1 MSSLLATKLYIPAP
15 RPNRVPRTRLTE
27 RMERGSAGPLTL
39 VSAPAGFGKSTLL
52 SEWAHSGNRQ
62 VAWVSLDEGE
72 NDPIRFL
79 CYVATALQR
88 LSPGLGEDALVALR
102 QMQTPSMELLEPVL
116 TGLLNEVHALD
127 QDVVLVL
134 DDYHV
139 IESRHVI
146 ESPHVVESPAV
157 HQIVQFVLDRLPPRL
172 HLVIATRIDPPL
184 PLSRLRARGQLTEIR
199 AQDLRFT
206 PQEAADFLNHAMG
219 LSLPASSVN
228 ALEERTE
235 GWAVGLQM
243 AALSLQGR
251 ADVRGFIQHFT
262 GSHRY
267 VLDYLTDEVLSRQP
281 ERLRDFLLRTAIL
294 NRLSGPLCDAV
305 TGRQDG
311 QAVLEE
317 LEAANLF
324 LIPLDD
330 TRTWYRYHHLF
341 GTLLRHQL
349 ERKEGKAGTS
359 GINILHE
366 RASDWFAANGHPE
379 DALEHALAAG
389 AHDRAVELVSQHALP
404 RLMRGDAGT
413 VLRWIQSLPPEWV
426 RSRPWLRLVYTWA
439 LMATFQVPAAEA
451 QVRELER
458 ELEREP
464 DPELV
469 GHIETLRG
477 LITRIGGDTEGA
489 LALYRRAEEHLP
501 EDDLISRS
509 ILAME
514 LGFTSMLAGDF
525 AAAAEAFKKAEAASR
540 GSEHTLV
547 VLMAQGY
554 QAEIKITQGKLR
566 EAVEIARRSL
576 RLASEAV
583 TPGEPVSPAA
593 SMAFAVLAEVER
605 EWNDLGAAME
615 HAGRALEL
623 GRRGGL
629 ADGLLGGSLTQMRV
643 LTAHGDF
650 PGAFE
655 ALERAEEV
663 VRRIGQPRWL
673 EVIEAFRARLHLRRH
688 RVQGDPGTLNA
699 ALRWARDSGVLAGW
713 LERREVPMLEDFR
726 PDVAAL
732 TLARVLRA
740 EGNREEALV
749 LLAEL
754 RSRSEAAGWY
764 RTVIEAC
771 CIEASIRQEKE
782 DRDGALE
789 AMRRALALAEPEG
802 FVRIFT
808 GEGPAL
814 AALVEPAAPGTVS
827 PDYTRRLLT
836 AFGLEAPEAAPAP
849 PPSPS
854 LQAPAADL
862 LSDREIE
869 VLRLI
874 ATGLS
879 NAETGRKLF
888 IAPSTVKKHL
898 ENIYD
903 KLGTRSRTQAI
914 ARAREIGVL

>member
-15 RPNRVPRTRLTE
+15 RPNRVPRPRLTE
-27 RMERGSAGPLTL
+27 RLERGSSGPLTL
-39 VSAPAGFGKSTLL
+39 ISAPAGFGKSTLL
-52 SEWAHSGNRQ
+52 SEWAHAGDRR

-72 NDPIRFL
+72 NDPVRFL
-79 CYVATALQR
+79 CYTATALQR
-88 LSPGLGEDALVALR
+88 LFPGLGEDALAALR
-102 QMQTPSMELLEPVL
+102 QIQAPSMELLEPVL

-139 IESRHVI
+139 
-146 ESPHVVESPAV
+146 VENPAV
-157 HQIVQFVLDRLPPRL
+157 HQAVQFLLDRLPPRL
-172 HLVIATRIDPPL
+172 HLVIATRVDPPL

-206 PQEAADFLNHAMG
+206 SQEAADFLNHAMG
-219 LSLPASSVN
+219 LSLPASSVE

-251 ADVRGFIQHFT
+251 EDARGFIEHFA

-281 ERLRDFLLRTAIL
+281 ERLRDFLLHTAIL
-294 NRLSGPLCDAV
+294 NRLSGPLVDAV
-305 TGRQDG
+305 TGPGDG

-349 ERKEGKAGTS
+349 ERKEGKAG
-359 GINILHE
+359 IAALHE
-366 RASDWFAANGHPE
+366 RASDWFAANGYPE

-389 AHDRAVELVSQHALP
+389 AHERAVELVSQHALP

-439 LMATFQVPAAEA
+439 LMATFQVPAAEE
-451 QVRELER
+451 QVRELEQD
-458 ELEREP
+458 LEREP
-464 DPELV
+464 DPEIV
-469 GHIETLRG
+469 GHVETLRG
-477 LITRIGGDTEGA
+477 LITRINGDPEGA
-489 LALYRRAEEHLP
+489 LDLYRRAEEHLP

-514 LGFTSMLAGDF
+514 QGFTSLLAGDF
-525 AAAAEAFKKAEAASR
+525 TAAAEAFRKAEAASR
-540 GSEHTLV
+540 ETDHALV
-547 VLMAQGY
+547 VLMAQGH
-554 QAEIKITQGKLR
+554 QAEIKITQGRLR
-566 EAVEIARRSL
+566 EAAEIARRSL
-576 RLASEAV
+576 RVAAEAV
-583 TPGEPVSPAA
+583 PPGDPISPAA
-593 SMAFAVLAEVER
+593 SIAYAVLAEIER
-605 EWNDLGAAME
+605 EWNDLGAASE
-615 HAGRALEL
+615 HAGRAVEL
-623 GRRGGL
+623 GRRGGI

-663 VRRIGQPRWL
+663 VRRVGQPRWL
-673 EVIEAFRARLHLRRH
+673 EVIEAFRARLHLRRY
-688 RVQGDPGTLNA
+688 RIEGNPDSLDA
-699 ALRWARDSGVLAGW
+699 ALRWARESGVLAGW
-713 LERREVPMLEDFR
+713 TERREVPLLEDLR

-732 TLARVLRA
+732 TLARALRA
-740 EGNREEALV
+740 EGNGAAALD

-754 RSRSEAAGWY
+754 RSQSEAAGWS
-764 RTVIEAC
+764 RTVLETW
-771 CIEASIRQEKE
+771 CIEALIRQEKG
-782 DRDGALE
+782 DREGALE
-789 AMRRALALAEPEG
+789 AVRRAFVLAEPEG
-802 FVRIFT
+802 FLRIFT
-808 GEGPAL
+808 GEGPGL
-814 AALVEPAAPGTVS
+814 TALVEQAAPGTIS
-827 PDYTRRLLT
+827 PEYARRLRT
-836 AFGLEAPEAAPAP
+836 AFGLEAPEAAPA
-849 PPSPS
+849 
-854 LQAPAADL
+854 APAVPSAPATD

>member
-15 RPNRVPRTRLTE
+15 RPNRVPRPRLTE
-27 RMERGSAGPLTL
+27 RMERGCAGPLTL

-52 SEWAHSGNRQ
+52 SEWAHSGGRQ

-72 NDPIRFL
+72 NDPLRFL

-88 LSPGLGEDALVALR
+88 LFPEPAPGLGEDALVALR
-102 QMQTPSMELLEPVL
+102 QMQTPSMEILEPVL
-116 TGLLNEVHALD
+116 TGLLNEVHALNE
-127 QDVVLVL
+127 DVVLVL

-139 IESRHVI
+139 IES
-146 ESPHVVESPAV
+146 PHV
-157 HQIVQFVLDRLPPRL
+157 HQAVQFLLDRLPPRL
-172 HLVIATRIDPPL
+172 HLVIATRVDPPL

-206 PQEAADFLNHAMG
+206 SQEAADFLNHAMG
-219 LSLPASSVN
+219 LSLPASSVD

-251 ADVRGFIQHFT
+251 EDVRGFIQHFT
-262 GSHRY
+262 GSNRY

-281 ERLRDFLLRTAIL
+281 QGLRDFLLRTSIL

-305 TGRQDG
+305 TGREDG
-311 QAVLEE
+311 QGVLEE

-349 ERKEGKAGTS
+349 ERKEGKGGVAE
-359 GINILHE
+359 LHE
-366 RASDWFAANGHPE
+366 RASDWFAANGYPE

-389 AHDRAVELVSQHALP
+389 AHERAVELVSQHALP

-426 RSRPWLRLVYTWA
+426 RSRSWLRLVYTWA
-439 LMATFQVPAAEA
+439 LMATFQVPAAEE
-451 QVRELER
+451 QVRDLER
-458 ELEREP
+458 DLEREP

-469 GHIETLRG
+469 GHVETLRG

-525 AAAAEAFKKAEAASR
+525 SAAAEAFQKAEAASR
-540 GSEHTLV
+540 DSDHALV
-547 VLMAQGY
+547 VLMAQGH
-554 QAEIKITQGKLR
+554 QAEIKITQGRLR
-566 EAVEIARRSL
+566 EAAEIARRSL
-576 RLASEAV
+576 RVASEAV
-583 TPGEPVSPAA
+583 PPGEPISPAA
-593 SMAFAVLAEVER
+593 SIAYAVLAEIER
-605 EWNDLGAAME
+605 EWNDLGAAFE
-615 HAGRALEL
+615 HAGKAVEL
-623 GRRGGL
+623 GRRGGI

-663 VRRIGQPRWL
+663 VRRVGQSRWL

-688 RVQGDPGTLNA
+688 RVQGDTGSLDA
-699 ALRWARDSGVLAGW
+699 ALRWMRDSGVLAGW
-713 LERREVPMLEDFR
+713 LERQEVPILQDLR

-732 TLARVLRA
+732 TLARALRA
-740 EGNREEALV
+740 EGNAETALD
-749 LLAEL
+749 LLTEL
-754 RSRSEAAGWY
+754 RRQSEAAGWY
-764 RTVIEAC
+764 RVVIEAS
-771 CIEASIRQEKE
+771 CIEAVIRQEKG
-782 DRDGALE
+782 DREGALE
-789 AMRRALALAEPEG
+789 AVRRALALAEPEG

-814 AALVEPAAPGTVS
+814 AALIEEAAPGTVS
-827 PDYTRRLLT
+827 SRRLLNT
-836 AFGLEAPEAAPAP
+836 FGLEAPTVAPALSA
-849 PPSPS
+849 PSALSAPLALS
-854 LQAPAADL
+854 APVPPAADL
-862 LSDREIE
+862 LSDREVE

>member
-1 MSSLLATKLYIPAP
+1 MSSLLATKLYIPAL
-15 RPNRVPRTRLTE
+15 RPNRVPRPRLTD

-52 SEWAHSGNRQ
+52 SEWAHAGGRP
-62 VAWVSLDEGE
+62 VAWVSLDQGE

-139 IESRHVI
+139 
-146 ESPHVVESPAV
+146 VESPAV
-157 HQIVQFVLDRLPPRL
+157 HQAVQFLLDRLPPRL
-172 HLVIATRIDPPL
+172 HLVIATRADPPL

-206 PQEAADFLNHAMG
+206 SQEAADFLNHAMG
-219 LSLPASSVN
+219 LSLPASSVD

-251 ADVRGFIQHFT
+251 EDVRGFIEHFT

-281 ERLRDFLLRTAIL
+281 EGLRDFLLRTAIL
-294 NRLSGPLCDAV
+294 NRLSGLLCDAV
-305 TGRQDG
+305 TDREDG
-311 QAVLEE
+311 EAVLEE

-349 ERKEGKAGTS
+349 ERKEGKAGVAV
-359 GINILHE
+359 LHE

-389 AHDRAVELVSQHALP
+389 AHGRAVELVSQHALP
-404 RLMRGDAGT
+404 RLMKGDAGT

-426 RSRPWLRLVYTWA
+426 RSRSWLRLVYTWA
-439 LMATFQVPAAEA
+439 LMATFQVPAAEE
-451 QVRELER
+451 QVRDLER
-458 ELEREP
+458 DLEREP

-469 GHIETLRG
+469 GHVETLRG

-525 AAAAEAFKKAEAASR
+525 SAAAEAFRKAEAASR
-540 GSEHTLV
+540 DSESGHALV
-547 VLMAQGY
+547 VLMAQGH
-554 QAEIKITQGKLR
+554 QAEIKITQGRLR
-566 EAVEIARRSL
+566 EAAEIARRSL
-576 RLASEAV
+576 RVGSEAV
-583 TPGEPVSPAA
+583 PPGEPISPAA
-593 SMAFAVLAEVER
+593 SMAYAVLAEIER

-615 HAGRALEL
+615 HARQAVEL
-623 GRRGGL
+623 GRRGGI
-629 ADGLLGGSLTQMRV
+629 ADGLLGGSLTHMRV

-663 VRRIGQPRWL
+663 VRRLGQSRWL
-673 EVIEAFRARLHLRRH
+673 EVIETFRARLHLRRH
-688 RVQGDPGTLNA
+688 RVEGDPGSLDA
-699 ALRWARDSGVLAGW
+699 ALHWARDSGVLAGW
-713 LERREVPMLEDFR
+713 LERREVPLLEDLR

-732 TLARVLRA
+732 TLARALRA
-740 EGNREEALV
+740 EGNDAAALD
-749 LLAEL
+749 LLGEL
-754 RSRSEAAGWY
+754 RSKSEDSGWY
-764 RTVIEAC
+764 RAVIEAS
-771 CIEASIRQEKE
+771 CIEAVIRQEQG
-782 DRDGALE
+782 DRERALE
-789 AMRRALALAEPEG
+789 AIRRALTLAEPEG

-808 GEGPAL
+808 GEGPRL
-814 AALVEPAAPGTVS
+814 AALVEQAAPGTVS
-827 PDYTRRLLT
+827 PDYARRLLI
-836 AFGLEAPEAAPAP
+836 AFGLETPEAAPAP
-849 PPSPS
+849 PAVAPALPAPSP
-854 LQAPAADL
+854 PTADL
-862 LSDREIE
+862 LSDREVE

>member
-15 RPNRVPRTRLTE
+15 RPNRVPRPRLTE
-27 RMERGSAGPLTL
+27 RMERGSVGPLTL

-52 SEWAHSGNRQ
+52 SEWAHTGGRQ

-88 LSPGLGEDALVALR
+88 LFPEPAPGLGEDTLAALR

-139 IESRHVI
+139 IES
-146 ESPHVVESPAV
+146 PAV

-172 HLVIATRIDPPL
+172 HLVIATRVDPPL

-206 PQEAADFLNHAMG
+206 PQEAADFLNRAMG
-219 LSLPASSVN
+219 LSLPASSVE

-251 ADVRGFIQHFT
+251 EDVRGFIEHFT

-281 ERLRDFLLRTAIL
+281 EGLRDFLLRTAIL

-341 GTLLRHQL
+341 GTLLHHQL
-349 ERKEGKAGTS
+349 ERKEGKAGVAV
-359 GINILHE
+359 LHE

-413 VLRWIQSLPPEWV
+413 VLRWIQSLPPEWI

-439 LMATFQVPAAEA
+439 LMTTFQVPAAEE
-451 QVRELER
+451 QVRELEND
-458 ELEREP
+458 LEREP

-469 GHIETLRG
+469 GHVETLRG
-477 LITRIGGDTEGA
+477 LITRINGSPEEA
-489 LALYRRAEEHLP
+489 LELYRRAEEHLP

-514 LGFTSMLAGDF
+514 QGFTSLLAGDF
-525 AAAAEAFKKAEAASR
+525 AAAAEAFQKAEAASR
-540 GSEHTLV
+540 DSEHILV
-547 VLMAQGY
+547 VLLTQGH

-583 TPGEPVSPAA
+583 PPGEPVSPAA
-593 SMAFAVLAEVER
+593 SMAYAVLAEVER
-605 EWNDLGAAME
+605 EQNDLGAAME
-615 HAGRALEL
+615 HASRAVDL

-650 PGAFE
+650 AGAFE
-655 ALERAEEV
+655 SLGRAEEV
-663 VRRIGQPRWL
+663 VRRVGQPRWL

-688 RVQGDPGTLNA
+688 RVESAPGALDA
-699 ALRWARDSGVLAGW
+699 ALRWARDSGVLARW
-713 LERREVPMLEDFR
+713 LERREVPLLEDLR

-732 TLARVLRA
+732 TLARLLRA
-740 EGNREEALV
+740 EGNGKEALA
-749 LLAEL
+749 LLDEL
-754 RSRSEAAGWY
+754 RSHSEAAGWY
-764 RTVIEAC
+764 RTVIEAL
-771 CIEASIRQEKE
+771 CIEASIRREE
-782 DRDGALE
+782 DREGALE
-789 AMRRALALAEPEG
+789 ALRRALAFAEPEG
-802 FVRIFT
+802 FARIFT

-814 AALVEPAAPGTVS
+814 ASLIEQAAPGTVS

-836 AFGLEAPEAAPAP
+836 AFGLEAPETAPAP
-849 PPSPS
+849 
-854 LQAPAADL
+854 APAAPSADL
-862 LSDREIE
+862 LSDRLSDREIE

>member
-15 RPNRVPRTRLTE
+15 RPNRVPRPRLTE

-52 SEWAHSGNRQ
+52 SEWAHSGHRQ

-88 LSPGLGEDALVALR
+88 LFPELAPGLGEDALVALR

-139 IESRHVI
+139 I
-146 ESPHVVESPAV
+146 ESPAV

-219 LSLPASSVN
+219 LSLPASSVD

-251 ADVRGFIQHFT
+251 EDVRGFIQHFT

-267 VLDYLTDEVLSRQP
+267 VLDYLTDEVLSRQT
-281 ERLRDFLLRTAIL
+281 EGLRDFLLRTAIL

-349 ERKEGKAGTS
+349 ERKEGKAGMA
-359 GINILHE
+359 ILHE
-366 RASDWFAANGHPE
+366 RASDWLGANGHPE

-439 LMATFQVPAAEA
+439 LMATFQVPAAEE

-458 ELEREP
+458 DLEREP

-469 GHIETLRG
+469 GHVETLRG
-477 LITRIGGDTEGA
+477 LITRLGGDTEGA

-514 LGFTSMLAGDF
+514 QGFTSLLAGDF
-525 AAAAEAFKKAEAASR
+525 SAAAEAFQKAAAASH

-583 TPGEPVSPAA
+583 PPGEPVSPAA
-593 SMAFAVLAEVER
+593 SMAYAVLAEVER

-615 HAGRALEL
+615 HAGRAVEL

-688 RVQGDPGTLNA
+688 RVQGDPGALKA

-713 LERREVPMLEDFR
+713 LERREVPLLEDFR

-740 EGNREEALV
+740 EGNGEEALA
-749 LLAEL
+749 LLTEL

-789 AMRRALALAEPEG
+789 ALRRALALAEPEG

-827 PDYTRRLLT
+827 SRRLLT
-836 AFGLEAPEAAPAP
+836 AFGLEASEAAPAP
-849 PPSPS
+849 PPSPAHP
-854 LQAPAADL
+854 APAADL
-862 LSDREIE
+862 LSDREVE

-903 KLGTRSRTQAI
+903 KLGTRSRTQTI

>member
-15 RPNRVPRTRLTE
+15 RPNRVPRPRLTE

-88 LSPGLGEDALVALR
+88 LFPEPAPSLGEDALAALR

-139 IESRHVI
+139 IES
-146 ESPHVVESPAV
+146 PAI
-157 HQIVQFVLDRLPPRL
+157 HQTVQFLLDHLPPRL
-172 HLVIATRIDPPL
+172 HLVIATRVDPPL

-199 AQDLRFT
+199 ARDLRFT
-206 PQEAADFLNHAMG
+206 SQEAADFLNHAMG
-219 LSLPASSVN
+219 LSLPPSSID

-251 ADVRGFIQHFT
+251 EDVRGFIEHFT

-281 ERLRDFLLRTAIL
+281 EGLRDFLLRTAIL

-349 ERKEGKAGTS
+349 ERTEGKAGVA
-359 GINILHE
+359 ILHE

-389 AHDRAVELVSQHALP
+389 AHERAVELVSQHALP
-404 RLMRGDAGT
+404 RLMKGDAGT
-413 VLRWIQSLPPEWV
+413 VMRWIQSLPPEWV

-439 LMATFQVPAAEA
+439 LMATFQVPAAEE
-451 QVRELER
+451 QVRELEQD
-458 ELEREP
+458 LEREP

-469 GHIETLRG
+469 GHVETLRG

-501 EDDLISRS
+501 EDDFISRS

-525 AAAAEAFKKAEAASR
+525 SAAAEAFRKVETVSR
-540 GSEHTLV
+540 DSGHVLV
-547 VLMAQGY
+547 VLMAQGH
-554 QAEIKITQGKLR
+554 QAEIKITQGRLR
-566 EAVEIARRSL
+566 EAAEIARRSL
-576 RLASEAV
+576 RVASEANP
-583 TPGEPVSPAA
+583 PGESISPAA
-593 SMAFAVLAEVER
+593 SMAYAVLAEIER
-605 EWNDLGAAME
+605 EWNDLGAAFE
-615 HAGRALEL
+615 HAGQAVEL
-623 GRRGGL
+623 GRRGGI

-643 LTAHGDF
+643 LTARGDF

-663 VRRIGQPRWL
+663 VRRVGQPRWL

-688 RVQGDPGTLNA
+688 RVEGNLGSLDA
-699 ALRWARDSGVLAGW
+699 ALRWARESGVLAGW
-713 LERREVPMLEDFR
+713 LERREVPILEDLR

-732 TLARVLRA
+732 TLARALRA
-740 EGNREEALV
+740 EGEAKEALA
-749 LLAEL
+749 LLAGL
-754 RSRSEAAGWY
+754 RSRSETAGWY
-764 RTVIEAC
+764 RTVIEAS
-771 CIEASIRQEKE
+771 CIEAVIQQEQG

-789 AMRRALALAEPEG
+789 ALRRALALAEPEG

-808 GEGPAL
+808 GEGWAL
-814 AALVEPAAPGTVS
+814 SSLVEQAAPGTVS
-827 PDYTRRLLT
+827 ADYVRRLLT
-836 AFGLEAPEAAPAP
+836 AFGLEAPETAPAP
-849 PPSPS
+849 T
-854 LQAPAADL
+854 APAPGIDL
-862 LSDREIE
+862 LSDREVE

-879 NAETGRKLF
+879 NAETGRKLY
-888 IAPSTVKKHL
+888 IASSTVKKHL